1 MNLTKAN
8 FDNVMNKKIKC
19 KMMDGTKN
27 YRYCF
32 FDKNMSK
39 DISNV
44 IYCYGFN
51 LINENSGN
59 SKYVANYDL
68 FLRLAYGTDKNLQV
82 NCNILNEFSTE
93 NSFNY
98 ESALITLVV
107 SDFGNYYRIR
117 GFLKVKETFVQYA
130 VYPYVNT
137 DYQNCF
143 LNSKVKYTEDEYT
156 TIISSALS
164 VIDFKNSKR
173 VTYGDTKHVGSQ
185 RISSNLKVD
194 GTAEI
199 VGDVTNHLRVP
210 NHNIYTNNIVIGG
223 NGITPKVDG
232 TEQPLA
238 NIKYNGTTGWV
249 IGGNFIP
256 RNDSSKLGNENNK
269 WSETNT
275 KVIKADYYNI
285 KSPNGTVFQIKVR
298 DDGTLYAYNTKA

>member
-19 KMMDGTKN
+19 KMMDGSKN

-59 SKYVANYDL
+59 STYVANYDL

-98 ESALITLVV
+98 ESALLTLVI
-107 SDFGNYYRIR
+107 SDFDTYYRIR

-137 DYQNCF
+137 DYQIPF
-143 LNSKVKYTEDEYT
+143 LNDKVKYTEDEYT

-185 RISSNLKVD
+185 RISSNLNVD
-194 GTAEI
+194 GTSSFA
-199 VGDVTNHLRVP
+199 GDVVNHIKIP
-210 NHNIYTNNIVIGG
+210 NHNIISNNLVIGP
-223 NGITPKVDG
+223 NGITPKIDG
-232 TEQPLA
+232 KEYPLK
-238 NIKYNGTTGWV
+238 NIKYNIENGWI
-249 IGGNFIP
+249 IGDSFIP
-256 RNDSSKLGNENNK
+256 RNDQCRLGKEDSQ
-269 WSETNT
+269 WLEINT
-275 KVIKADYYNI
+275 HVIKADYYNI

-298 DDGTLYAYNTKA
+298 DDGTLYAYNTQS